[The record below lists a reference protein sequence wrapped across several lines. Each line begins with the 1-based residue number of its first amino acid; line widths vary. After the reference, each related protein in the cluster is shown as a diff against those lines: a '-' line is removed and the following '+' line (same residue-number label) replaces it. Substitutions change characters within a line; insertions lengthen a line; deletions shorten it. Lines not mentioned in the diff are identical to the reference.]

1 MKSNLNML
9 ASAAALAVAVVA
21 SCSPAFAYSHKVERA
36 THAQHA
42 SRNFGQAYGYV
53 PKRAAPS
60 SRDIYESYSLGHQ
73 SFSNPDRDFWGPYG
87 HINYP

>member
-1 MKSNLNML
+1 MKPNLKML
-9 ASAAALAVAVVA
+9 ASAAALAVAVMV
-21 SCSPAFAYSHKVERA
+21 SSDPAFAYSHKAGRA
-36 THAQHA
+36 THVEHT
-42 SRNFGQAYGYV
+42 SRNFGQTYGSV
-53 PKRAAPS
+53 SRSSPS

>member
-1 MKSNLNML
+1 MTSNLKTL
-9 ASAAALAVAVVA
+9 ASAAALAVAVAA
-21 SCSPAFAYSHKVERA
+21 SCGPAFARSHRAEGA
-36 THAQHA
+36 THVQHA
-42 SRNFGQAYGYV
+42 LRNSGQAYGYV
-53 PKRAAPS
+53 PQASS